1 MIKVNNKDPEQRRR
15 LRYLSI
21 RKSNRSSSKNGVKTI
36 VNFSLFSAYDH
47 LQLKFQSLLKA
58 NFWTISGRFWL
69 PTFFKVKTDVFN
81 FIAQSFLNF

>member
-58 NFWTISGRFWL
+58 NF
-69 PTFFKVKTDVFN
+69 
-81 FIAQSFLNF
+81 